1 MQTGKTHTVY
11 AHPSWT
17 VGNLMW
23 TIEKMEGIPIGFQRL
38 LFNRKL
44 LVGQDTLE
52 QHKIG
57 SQSTLHLFLQIRGD

>member
-1 MQTGKTHTVY
+1 
-11 AHPSWT
+11 
-17 VGNLMW
+17 
-23 TIEKMEGIPIGFQRL
+23 MEGIPIGFQRL